1 MKATLLTIATR
12 RSGIIVLIKKDE
24 KTSAAAT
31 QAAITIHMSYLHVES
46 NVAKQTKASSG
57 SPELRDLRK
66 PLQPSRWL
74 AGQRA
79 TRRLGTG
86 TGRQAWATDLGTS
99 SSSSADRT
107 VPTRAPCPPKRRNVQ
122 L

>member
-1 MKATLLTIATR
+1 MKK
-12 RSGIIVLIKKDE
+12 VE

-57 SPELRDLRK
+57 SPELRDLLQK

-74 AGQRA
+74 AGQPAAGRLE
-79 TRRLGTG
+79 TR
-86 TGRQAWATDLGTS
+86 TGRQAWATHLGTS
-99 SSSSADRT
+99 SSSSTDRT
-107 VPTRAPCPPKRRNVQ
+107 VPTARSGVHRSAI
-122 L
+122 